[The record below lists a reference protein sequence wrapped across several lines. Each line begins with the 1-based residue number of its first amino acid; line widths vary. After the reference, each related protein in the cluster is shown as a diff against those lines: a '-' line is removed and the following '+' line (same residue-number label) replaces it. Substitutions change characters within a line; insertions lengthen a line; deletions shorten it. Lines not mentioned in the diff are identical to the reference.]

1 VLVPQ
6 LGGRDHL
13 LEVSAAPEAGT
24 GLRGLRQGGQVPQ
37 AGHLHGYLQDHRGGV
52 STYNDYNLLR
62 ASKRNVPKNDI
73 SAI

>member
-52 STYNDYNLLR
+52 STYDHSRLSLKYVAKKEIYYMYQR
-62 ASKRNVPKNDI
+62 
-73 SAI
+73 